1 MHAAKLLCAYIGLF
15 WLEPNKPTQ
24 VSIETDLFWTYQSIE
39 ELKTSCAC
47 EVSLHRDFTALRV
60 SVDLALPAFL
70 KREKACGIVG
80 VNAKQT
86 KGWVFQSKNCENFAS
101 VPGVYPV
108 MTLKSYLADK
118 AEVAF

>member
-15 WLEPNKPTQ
+15 WLEPNKPTK

-39 ELKTSCAC
+39 ELKRSCAC
-47 EVSLHRDFTALRV
+47 EVTLHSDFAALRV

-86 KGWVFQSKNCENFAS
+86 KGWVFQSKNCYKFSS

-108 MTLKSYLADK
+108 MTLKGSQGYK
-118 AEVAF
+118 AEVTF